1 MGEYVFPVATLLSL
15 SRATAVLRLP
25 EEAPYPVA
33 TVPSV
38 GLHKDVPLEGG
49 CTGADGPNV
58 NLGGAV
64 AVIEREGWGGM
75 GAVGR
80 PVDTLGQLVFREVI
94 ASPIRSGS
102 SFSSA
107 IARGAGTG

>member
-1 MGEYVFPVATLLSL
+1 MGEYIFPVATLLNL

-38 GLHKDVPLEGG
+38 GLHKDVPLEG
-49 CTGADGPNV
+49 ADAPNV

-64 AVIEREGWGGM
+64 AVIEREGWGSI

-80 PVDTLGQLVFREVI
+80 PVDTLGQLVFRESI

-107 IARGAGTG
+107 IERRAETG